1 MPRRFLK
8 RLLPS
13 PHDVREDRT
22 LRRLFGTLLHEPNLW
37 HLNRGSVT
45 RAVVVGL
52 LMAFVPVPFQMVL
65 AAGGAIVAR
74 CNLPVAVA
82 MVWITNPV
90 TMGPMFYG
98 AYMLGTV
105 VLNEPAKNIEFT
117 ISWDW
122 LTTQLGAIWE
132 PFLLGCLICG
142 VVSAALGAAL
152 VQVVWRINV
161 VRSWQA
167 RSARRKARRRPGT

>member
-8 RLLPS
+8 SWLPS
-13 PHDVREDRT
+13 PREVGENRT
-22 LRRLFGTLLHEPNLW
+22 LSRVFGTLLHDANLW

-45 RAVVVGL
+45 RAVMVGL

-65 AAGGAIVAR
+65 AAGGAMLVR
-74 CNLPVAVA
+74 CNLPVSVA
-82 MVWITNPV
+82 MVWITNPL
-90 TMGPMFYG
+90 TMGPIFYG
-98 AYMLGTV
+98 AYVIGSV
-105 VLNEPAKNIEFT
+105 VLDLPARDIEFE

-142 VVSAALGAAL
+142 VVSAFLGAVV
-152 VQVVWRINV
+152 VQFVWRLHV
-161 VRSWQA
+161 YWRWRTRAQ
-167 RSARRKARRRPGT
+167 RRAGHL